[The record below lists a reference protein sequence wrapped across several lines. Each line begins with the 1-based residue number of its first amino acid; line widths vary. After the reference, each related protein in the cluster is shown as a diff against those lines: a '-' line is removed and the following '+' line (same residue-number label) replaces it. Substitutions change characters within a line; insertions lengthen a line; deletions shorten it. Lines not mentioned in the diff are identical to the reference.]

1 MNRMIAT
8 ALQNEMKDTTK
19 RQFFYTFILKMID
32 KYTNNN
38 EIGILHDIHN
48 MMNRYRPND
57 NLDLSDMSGFA
68 YRIKD
73 ENIINDFMSEYYPS
87 FIQSGKITS
96 IILNLER
103 STLNNKSMNIAL
115 CNAIQELKEL
125 ISN

>member
-103 STLNNKSMNIAL
+103 STLNNESMNIAL